1 MMIFKYT
8 CHISSPYFPENSSLS
23 LPTHYITGAPRV
35 ATSNGQSPEAVPRNA
50 GFGAHCPNGWL
61 MTS

>member
-8 CHISSPYFPENSSLS
+8 CHIVHISPKTP
-23 LPTHYITGAPRV
+23 HCHCQHIIYITGAPRV